1 LKRPDEKKDLED
13 AIDLLVENG
22 ADINFDYVTVMDEI
36 IYFNNSPFSEK
47 DFEISAD
54 LNILDI
60 AIQVKNIVAIGKL
73 LKYDELVI
81 REPSSH
87 LTILGEIALLDNV
100 ELFVQLIEKIEKTET
115 IDIVDYTL
123 NYNYH
128 IKELKSDFDNLKK
141 KFQHN
146 YGVFRRRPEDREEV
160 LIEKM
165 EEKREKLKKVL
176 RVLIKAFKKMNHN
189 SIPQEEQKKL
199 LQYVGNDKELNLFLI
214 KNGVMNKEIATYAKE
229 QRRINTIKKVLSKK
243 IPEEKIVDEIT
254 NEILGLGG
262 KTKKRKNKKSKSH
275 KNKTKGKKNKSKS
288 KKKTS
293 LNNYDIYRMPY

>member
-1 LKRPDEKKDLED
+1 MQRLWTFLFILITLIFEDLE
-13 AIDLLVENG
+13 
-22 ADINFDYVTVMDEI
+22 
-36 IYFNNSPFSEK
+36 
-47 DFEISAD
+47 ISGNV
-54 LNILDI
+54 NILDI

-81 REPSSH
+81 RKPSRH
-87 LTILGEIALLDNV
+87 LTIIGEIALLDNV

-115 IDIVDYTL
+115 IDIIDYTL
-123 NYNYH
+123 NYNEH
-128 IKELKSDFDNLKK
+128 IKKLKSDFDNLKK

-146 YGVFRRRPEDREEV
+146 YGVFRRRPEDGEDVLKEKMGKIREE
-160 LIEKM
+160 
-165 EEKREKLKKVL
+165 LKKVL
-176 RVLIKAFKKMNHN
+176 RVLIKAFKKMNYN

-199 LQYVGNDKELNLFLI
+199 LQYFGDDKELELFLI
-214 KNGVMNKEIATYAKE
+214 KNGVMNKEIATYTKE

-293 LNNYDIYRMPY
+293 LKNYDIYRMPY